1 MRSILRLLV
10 STLAVACCAGKPQG
24 GLAPAVEEC
33 RDNPVDGARCVTV
46 RVPEDHARP
55 DGRQL
60 RLRVVVLPATGP
72 SASDDPIVFLAGGP
86 GGAATGFARWHVRHP
101 LRRTRDLVFADQRGT
116 GGSSDLRC
124 QFYSTPPAGRFDDFI
139 PVAKVP
145 ACRERLERS
154 ADLTQYTTM
163 ASVADLEAIRR
174 ALGYRALNLAG
185 GSYGTRLALEYVR
198 AHEAHVRTV
207 VLEGPVPTTQQ
218 VPQGF
223 GASAQRA
230 LDAVL
235 DECLADR
242 PCARAFPGVRDE
254 ARTVFDR
261 LREAPAVA
269 RLGDR
274 MIEMT
279 RDHVAEAVRY
289 MLYSTDQASR
299 VPLALHEAYAGDFT
313 ILARF
318 LADWRASG
326 TFDALYLAIT
336 CVEDVP
342 FVAADAAER
351 DEPTFLGGYRVRQ
364 QRAACAAWPQAA
376 APSWRNQPVRS
387 QVPVLILSGTLDPV
401 TPSAFGD
408 EIARTLPNSLHL
420 RIPSGAH
427 GWRGLTGVD
436 CIESLKADFVTRGS
450 VAGLD
455 WSCTARIRRSG
466 FVVARGTG
474 EH

>member
-1 MRSILRLLV
+1 MRPIVRLLFA
-10 STLAVACCAGKPQG
+10 AVALVCCAAEPERQH
-24 GLAPAVEEC
+24 LVPDSEAC
-33 RDNPVDGARCVTV
+33 RDVPVDGARCQTV

-55 DGRQL
+55 GGRQL
-60 RLRVVVLPATGP
+60 GLRVVVLPATGGE
-72 SASDDPIVFLAGGP
+72 ALEDPVVFLAGGP
-86 GGAATGFARWHVRHP
+86 GGAASRYARGYIRNS
-101 LRRTRDLVFADQRGT
+101 LRRSRDFVFADQRGT
-116 GGSSDLRC
+116 GGSGDLRC
-124 QFYSTPPAGRFDDFI
+124 PFYAAPPAGRFDDFI
-139 PVAKVP
+139 PAHKVP
-145 ACRERLERS
+145 ACRETLARS
-154 ADLTQYTTM
+154 ADLTQYTTQ

-174 ALGYRALNLAG
+174 ALGYRAFNLLG

-198 AHEAHVRTV
+198 VHEAHVRTV
-207 VLEGPVPTTQQ
+207 TLEGPVPTTTRM
-218 VPQGF
+218 PEGF

-242 PCARAFPGVRDE
+242 SCARAFPQIRDE
-254 ARTVFDR
+254 ARIVFDR
-261 LREAPAVA
+261 LRQAPATT

-274 MIEMT
+274 TVEMT

-299 VPLALHEAYAGDFT
+299 VPLVLHEAYAGDFT
-313 ILARF
+313 PLARF
-318 LADWRASG
+318 LANWRGTG

-336 CVEDVP
+336 CAEDVP

-364 QRAACAAWPQAA
+364 QRAACAAWPQGPEPA
-376 APSWRNQPVRS
+376 WRNTPVRS
-387 QVPVLILSGTLDPV
+387 PVPVLILSGTLDPV

-408 EIARTLPNSLHL
+408 EIARTLPNSLHV

-427 GWRGLTGVD
+427 DWRGVTGRECV
-436 CIESLKADFVTRGS
+436 ESLKADFVKRGS

-455 WSCTARIRRSG
+455 TSCMANVRRAG
-466 FVVARGTG
+466 FVVGPQ
-474 EH
+474 E